1 MYSVDMG
8 VLPQGIQESRGTWET
23 VNTHIGQISE
33 FLQHTLPFFKI
44 NGATTYILCYE
55 CTFSGMCLIVLDSE
69 DLKEKS
75 CRGLTMPSITGVP
88 SHLCSAGSKNGR
100 NTTQLLKRMNQPN
113 PWYPEEISKTKGN
126 RVCCN
131 VFSPHLPFLQSF
143 GPMNIELLSGP

>member
-8 VLPQGIQESRGTWET
+8 VLPQGIQESRGVWET

-33 FLQHTLPFFKI
+33 FLQHTWPFFKI

-55 CTFSGMCLIVLDSE
+55 CTLSQLGMRLIVLDSE

-75 CRGLTMPSITGVP
+75 CRGLTMPSVTGVP

-100 NTTQLLKRMNQPN
+100 NTTQLLKTYEPTQPLV
-113 PWYPEEISKTKGN
+113 S
-126 RVCCN
+126 
-131 VFSPHLPFLQSF
+131 
-143 GPMNIELLSGP
+143 